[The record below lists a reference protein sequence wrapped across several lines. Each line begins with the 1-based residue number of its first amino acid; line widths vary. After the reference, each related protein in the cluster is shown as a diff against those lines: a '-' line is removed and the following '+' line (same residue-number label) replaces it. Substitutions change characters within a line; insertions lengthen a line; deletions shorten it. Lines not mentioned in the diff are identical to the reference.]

1 MDLYEKNGNILYILN
16 VLKKYSDEEHMLSA
30 IEMQRKIKEIYEIDI
45 DTRTIRRN
53 INLLKYKLDY
63 DISTREENGKGYYI
77 NRDPETDFE
86 PGEVRA
92 IIDNFSYA
100 NYIVPS
106 VAKEIIK
113 KCKNM
118 QTVYENEKLKDY
130 QIYSV
135 NSKTENAEVIK
146 NIEDISNSIYNNHKI
161 KFEYWKYEITNKLEK
176 NIVSTP
182 IVSPFAIVYNKQEF
196 YFIGIK
202 NGQDKFY
209 HYRLD
214 RMKNVKELDE
224 KITIKKTK
232 SQIKDFAESTVE
244 MFGGKKE
251 EIEAICN
258 KCLLNAIFDIFG
270 KNVTIEKIPGNDES
284 FKLIVDS
291 NPIGFRMWAMRNIDM
306 VEVKKPLTL
315 RKEMQDILRN
325 AIDKYGLK

>member
-1 MDLYEKNGNILYILN
+1 MDLYEKNGNVLYILK
-16 VLKKYSDEEHMLSA
+16 VLKKYSDEEHMLTVKE
-30 IEMQRKIKEIYEIDI
+30 IQRKIKEIYDVEI

-53 INLLKYKLDY
+53 INLLKYKLAY
-63 DISTREENGKGYYI
+63 DISTREDNGKGYYI

-86 PGEVRA
+86 PGEIRA

-106 VAKEIIK
+106 IAKEIIK

-118 QTVYENEKLKDY
+118 QTIYENEKLKDY

-146 NIEDISNSIYNNHKI
+146 NIEDISSSIYNNHKI
-161 KFEYWKYEITNKLEK
+161 KFEYWKYEIKNKLK
-176 NIVSTP
+176 KQIVSIPT
-182 IVSPFAIVYNKQEF
+182 VSPFAIIYNKQEF

-202 NGQDKFY
+202 DGQDKFY

-214 RMKNVKELDE
+214 RMKNVQELND

-258 KCLLNAIFDIFG
+258 NCLLNTIFDTFG
-270 KNVTIEKIPGNDES
+270 KNVTIEKILGDDEN
-284 FKLIVDS
+284 FKLLVDS
-291 NPIGFRMWAMRNIDM
+291 NQMGFKMWAMRNIDM
-306 VEVKKPLTL
+306 VEVIRPEK
-315 RKEMQDILRN
+315 LRN
-325 AIDKYGLK
+325 EMNDIIEKALKKYQM

>member
-16 VLKKYSDEEHMLSA
+16 VLKKYSDEDHMLSVA
-30 IEMQRKIKEIYEIDI
+30 EIQRKIKEIYDVKI

-53 INLLKYKLDY
+53 INLLKYKLNY
-63 DISTREENGKGYYI
+63 DISTREDNGKGYYI

-100 NYIVPS
+100 NYIVPN

-113 KCKNM
+113 KCKNL

-135 NSKTENAEVIK
+135 NSKTENSEVIK
-146 NIEDISNSIYNNHKI
+146 NIEDISNSIYNNHKL

-176 NIVSTP
+176 QIVSTP
-182 IVSPFAIVYNKQEF
+182 TVSPFAIIYNKQEF

-202 NGQDKFY
+202 DGQNKFY

-214 RMKNVKELDE
+214 RMKNVKELNE
-224 KITIKKTK
+224 KINIKKTK

-258 KCLLNAIFDIFG
+258 KMLLNAIFDIFG
-270 KNVTIEKIPGNDES
+270 KNVTIERILGNDKD

-291 NPIGFRMWAMRNIDM
+291 NPIGFKMWAMRNIDM
-306 VEVKKPLTL
+306 VEVVRPETL
-315 RKEMQDILRN
+315 RNEMREVVQN
-325 AIDKYGLK
+325 AIEKYKI